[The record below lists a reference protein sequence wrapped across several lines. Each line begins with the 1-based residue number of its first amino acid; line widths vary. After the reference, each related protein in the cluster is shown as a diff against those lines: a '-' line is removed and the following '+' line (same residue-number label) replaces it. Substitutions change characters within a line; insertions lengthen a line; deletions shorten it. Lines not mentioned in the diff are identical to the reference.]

1 MNDQVVAIVSA
12 FFVIGI
18 FGGVIAVIAL
28 SAIRAHRRGRPGGP
42 GGRPQYRSGQPSEP
56 GWGVSAPED
65 RPRWPGDLDN
75 DFSGR

>member
-12 FFVIGI
+12 FFIIGI

-28 SAIRAHRRGRPGGP
+28 SAIRAHRPGRPGAQPDYGR
-42 GGRPQYRSGQPSEP
+42 GGPSEP
-56 GWGVSAPED
+56 GWRVTAPED
-65 RPRWPGDLDN
+65 RPRWPGDDDT